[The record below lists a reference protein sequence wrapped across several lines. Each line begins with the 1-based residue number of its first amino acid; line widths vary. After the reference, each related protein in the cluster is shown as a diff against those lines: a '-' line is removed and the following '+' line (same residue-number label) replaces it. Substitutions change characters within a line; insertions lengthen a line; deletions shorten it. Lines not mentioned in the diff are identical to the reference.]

1 MASEAP
7 ILVKPPVPLALLE
20 CRQQPAR
27 PKADDTDIAYWI
39 LDLAN
44 AGQDC
49 REKLARVKELV
60 R

>member
-1 MASEAP
+1 MVSAP
-7 ILVKPPVPLALLE
+7 PGLVKPPVPLSLLE
-20 CRQQPAR
+20 CRAQPAR
-27 PKADDTDIAYWI
+27 PKADDTDLAYWI

-49 REKLARVKELV
+49 REKLARVKDLV